1 MWSIVCLIR
10 RKYLLWWLRI
20 LLSPKKY
27 WTRICTLS
35 MSSLSLTWYILWS
48 ISWCYL
54 IMVISMCNTSSTGKD
69 SNLLWMNAITCKFH
83 LLMLSLM
90 KYMPTLIILIRNSST
105 PMMMKRLRSS
115 VLTRRNL
122 KSNWWGGLSF
132 CLKSE
137 LWINIRK
144 DLIGILPKKSN
155 LKKSEIKLVIWSLS
169 HHIIIF
175 AVAIAKV

>member
-10 RKYLLWWLRI
+10 RKYLLWWLRT

-54 IMVISMCNTSSTGKD
+54 IMVISTCNTSNTGKD
-69 SNLLWMNAITCKFH
+69 SNLSWTNAITWKSH

-90 KYMPTLIILIRNSST
+90 KYMPTLIILIRNSNT
-105 PMMMKRLRSS
+105 PKMMKRLRNS
-115 VLTRRNL
+115 VLTRRKP
-122 KSNWWGGLSF
+122 KSNLWRGLSF
-132 CLKSE
+132 CRKSE
-137 LWINIRK
+137 LWISIRK
-144 DLIGILPKKSN
+144 DLIDILRKKSN
-155 LKKSEIKLVIWSLS
+155 LKKSGIKLTIWSLS
-169 HHIIIF
+169 PPIIIF
-175 AVAIAKV
+175 GVVTGKL